1 MSPSI
6 STTSLIHDHL
16 RLGRLGQTRGLYVD
30 CVLDGAPCRA
40 LIDTG
45 STISLVRPGILPGTL
60 TARPPGWEAT
70 KLRITTVT
78 GERADLNGR
87 KVVRVRINQVTTHH
101 QFWLANIQDECILGL
116 DLLEKWGAMVDV
128 SQAQLH
134 LGADTVSLQATGNA
148 CQARQGFATSPTQA
162 APLVQE
168 HRASTPAR
176 RRRRRR
182 RQKQTS
188 PHVQRV
194 LPDTQTTPPAPP
206 TSSPHHSQPS
216 PSRGTPPSA
225 ETKQALQEMCLRSCE
240 GLDERQC
247 SQVRDLLDRYADI
260 FAARDEDCTR
270 TSLVQH
276 EIDTGDARPIR
287 LRPRRLPFAKRA
299 VAEQKVKEMAEA
311 GVIEPSNSVG
321 STCSPRHKKRLFMA
335 VLRGLQAPQSG
346 NEKRLIPPS
355 PY

>member
-1 MSPSI
+1 M
-6 STTSLIHDHL
+6 
-16 RLGRLGQTRGLYVD
+16 D

-148 CQARQGFATSPTQA
+148 SQARQGFATSPTQA

-176 RRRRRR
+176 KHR
-182 RQKQTS
+182 
-188 PHVQRV
+188 
-194 LPDTQTTPPAPP
+194 L
-206 TSSPHHSQPS
+206 TSSVFSRTLKPHPQRPRPRAHITA
-216 PSRGTPPSA
+216 SRHRVEAHHPPPRRNKPYRRCVCAAVKGWMNVS
-225 ETKQALQEMCLRSCE
+225 
-240 GLDERQC
+240 
-247 SQVRDLLDRYADI
+247 
-260 FAARDEDCTR
+260 AARYETYS
-270 TSLVQH
+270 TGMPTFSLLGMRIVP
-276 EIDTGDARPIR
+276 ARVWCNMKSTPEMPAQFDFVPAGCR
-287 LRPRRLPFAKRA
+287 SLREL
-299 VAEQKVKEMAEA
+299 
-311 GVIEPSNSVG
+311 
-321 STCSPRHKKRLFMA
+321 
-335 VLRGLQAPQSG
+335 
-346 NEKRLIPPS
+346 
-355 PY
+355 